1 MQEYPDTI
9 QRAVILS
16 PPRSLLEERRRT
28 GADLRDEIWEGILH
42 MIPPPS
48 TFHQR
53 LSSKLHR
60 VLAPLAEARGLEP
73 YFETGL
79 YRPNSPTLDY
89 CVPDLMFARPAVI
102 SERGVEGRAELVIEL
117 LSRGDESHEKLDFYA
132 QVGVSEALLI
142 DSVTREAELYEL
154 RGSRLGLALPGDD
167 GFVRVQALEVKL
179 ATAPGPKLALTW
191 PGGCATL

>member
-1 MQEYPDTI
+1 MQGYLDTI

-42 MIPPPS
+42 MVPPPS

-53 LSSKLHR
+53 LSSRLHR
-60 VLAPLAEARGLEP
+60 ALAPLAEARGLEP
-73 YFETGL
+73 FFETGL

-89 CVPDLMFARPAVI
+89 RVPDLMFARPAVV
-102 SERGVEGRAELVIEL
+102 SERGVEGGAELVIEL
-117 LSRGDESHEKLDFYA
+117 LSKGDESHEKLDFYA

-142 DSVTREAELYEL
+142 DPVTREAELYEL
-154 RGSRLGLALPGDD
+154 RGGRLRLALPDDD
-167 GFVRVQALEVKL
+167 GFVRVQTLEVKL
-179 ATAPGPKLALTW
+179 ATAPGPKLALAW
-191 PGGCATL
+191 PGGSATL